1 MDGNAF
7 APLKLN
13 HLYTHE
19 MMLCQRGME
28 IREGSG
34 EKGFFQIRLKST
46 PPAATKIENGGITSI
61 GLATRKVFLGGE
73 LGLSLEA
80 IAWARL
86 PNGSCKIFCSKD
98 LVIIPEIGERGRYC
112 TANIH
117 PWHQNSGELVYI
129 LDAPN
134 FLVGDT
140 LGLLVD
146 CSDKPTLIFVKNGVL
161 VDKLV
166 MAQTAHG
173 KVLFPAFGRKTQQ
186 RIDMCFSNSV
196 VPVL

>member
-34 EKGFFQIRLKST
+34 GKGFFQIRLKST

-73 LGLSLEA
+73 LGLGLEA

-98 LVIIPEIGERGRYC
+98 LVIIPEIGERGRYWLHC
-112 TANIH
+112 QYTPLAPELWRVGVH
-117 PWHQNSGELVYI
+117 FGCSELLGWRHTWSSG
-129 LDAPN
+129 
-134 FLVGDT
+134 
-140 LGLLVD
+140 
-146 CSDKPTLIFVKNGVL
+146 
-161 VDKLV
+161 
-166 MAQTAHG
+166 
-173 KVLFPAFGRKTQQ
+173 
-186 RIDMCFSNSV
+186 
-196 VPVL
+196 